1 MLVSRE
7 RKSTILE
14 EAALHGNCHHLSKH
28 EQRNPTPAVY
38 GWTTGWGS
46 QSNHLLWGA
55 STTSNGS
62 WNKKHH
68 QDKSKG
74 DHSGFVNGKVKFDGY
89 FITAFVLKKEQ
100 FFITFMN
107 VSKKMDI
114 SYIWQPFLLSKRT
127 LVHYSLGSWE
137 HSFRLSCDFAA
148 PQSSKREQLRR
159 RRLGSLQSR
168 LQREDI
174 YISGCTYLCPKC
186 SDIIWPEP
194 CTYIYIFC
202 SW

>member
-1 MLVSRE
+1 MLMSRE

-14 EAALHGNCHHLSKH
+14 GAALHGNCHHLSKH

-55 STTSNGS
+55 STGSNVS

-89 FITAFVLKKEQ
+89 FITAFVLKKIEW
-100 FFITFMN
+100 FFITFLN
-107 VSKKMDI
+107 VWKIHNGHILYMTTLFTSKTDLGPLFTIHWEVENTPSACHVLWLCGTTKQQTWAAKTKKPRI
-114 SYIWQPFLLSKRT
+114 SAKSSAAGRY
-127 LVHYSLGSWE
+127 LVVLICV
-137 HSFRLSCDFAA
+137 LNAV
-148 PQSSKREQLRR
+148 
-159 RRLGSLQSR
+159 
-168 LQREDI
+168 I
-174 YISGCTYLCPKC
+174 
-186 SDIIWPEP
+186 
-194 CTYIYIFC
+194 
-202 SW
+202 